1 MAKTN
6 IKKLVDKDCLFE
18 LLQRFVEQQYVVVNG
33 NPVSVLYVVPL
44 VQPAEH

>member
-6 IKKLVDKDCLFE
+6 IKLVDIDSLFE

-33 NPVSVLYVVPL
+33 NPVSVL
-44 VQPAEH
+44 